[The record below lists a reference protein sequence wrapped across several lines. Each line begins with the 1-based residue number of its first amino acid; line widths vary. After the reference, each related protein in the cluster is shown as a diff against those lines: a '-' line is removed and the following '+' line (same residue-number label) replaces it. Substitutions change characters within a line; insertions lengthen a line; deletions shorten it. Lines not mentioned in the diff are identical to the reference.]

1 MHWIWE
7 ATGNVGKAC
16 LLRTLWTAAAP
27 LKLQEHAVTREDIY
41 YETIEKGKDGKVFNS
56 KYEGKLVR
64 YARPHVLCFS
74 NQPPDLTMLSADRYH
89 VIQLGVD
96 LAMDRVAPAVEAAP
110 EQPAMQGG
118 GGGAGSGKVVVLH
131 DSDDDD
137 DDTNNDN

>member
-1 MHWIWE
+1 M
-7 ATGNVGKAC
+7 
-16 LLRTLWTAAAP
+16 
-27 LKLQEHAVTREDIY
+27 TREDIDH
-41 YETIEKGKDGKVFNS
+41 ETIEKGKDGKVFNS

-74 NQPPDLTMLSADRYH
+74 NQPPDLTMLSADRYN
-89 VIQLGVD
+89 VIQLNVV

-118 GGGAGSGKVVVLH
+118 GGAGSGKVVVLH
-131 DSDDDD
+131 DSDDDA

>member
-1 MHWIWE
+1 MFDLARSH
-7 ATGNVGKAC
+7 
-16 LLRTLWTAAAP
+16 
-27 LKLQEHAVTREDIY
+27 EDID
-41 YETIEKGKDGKVFNS
+41 YETIEKGKDGKFFNS

-118 GGGAGSGKVVVLH
+118 GRCRLGQSRRSARF
-131 DSDDDD
+131 
-137 DDTNNDN
+137 

>member
-1 MHWIWE
+1 
-7 ATGNVGKAC
+7 
-16 LLRTLWTAAAP
+16 LWTAAAP
-27 LKLQEHAVTREDIY
+27 LKLQEHAVTREDIDH
-41 YETIEKGKDGKVFNS
+41 ETIEKGKDGKVFNS

-74 NQPPDLTMLSADRYH
+74 NQPPDLTMLSADRYN
-89 VIQLGVD
+89 VIQLNVV

-118 GGGAGSGKVVVLH
+118 GGAGSGKVVVLH
-131 DSDDDD
+131 DSDDDA